1 MISQRYVFFFDIS
14 KFWRTYFFNLAE
26 LKFKTDTM
34 KFKITLFF
42 LFAIMFLYANDNEF
56 IWGQTGHRVVGEIAY
71 KNLTKKAKRNL
82 EKLLKGEGLALI
94 STYADEIRSDR
105 KYSEFASWHYVN
117 FKDGETYETSKK
129 NPKGD
134 IIQGIKK
141 CQEIISNPNASKEDK
156 IFYLKLLV
164 HLIGD
169 MHQPLHA
176 GRGEDRGGNSIKV
189 KWFRGNTNL
198 HSVWD
203 TKMIESYNMT
213 YTELTSNLNK
223 FSKNQRKA
231 IQQGSV
237 LDWVNETRVI
247 TMKVYNSAKADENLS
262 YRYMY
267 DHFDTVK
274 VQLQKGGLRL
284 AKVLNDLFG

>member
-1 MISQRYVFFFDIS
+1 MKIKIFFI
-14 KFWRTYFFNLAE
+14 
-26 LKFKTDTM
+26 
-34 KFKITLFF
+34 F
-42 LFAIMFLYANDNEF
+42 LFIGISTYANDSDLF
-56 IWGQTGHRVVGEIAY
+56 WGQTGHRVIGEIAH
-71 KNLTKKAKRNL
+71 KNLTRKAKRNL
-82 EKLLKGEGLALI
+82 IKLLGKEGLALI

-105 KYSEFASWHYVN
+105 KYNGFSTWHYVN
-117 FKDGETYETSKK
+117 FKDGETYETSTK

-134 IIQGIKK
+134 LIKGIEK
-141 CQEIISNPNASKEDK
+141 CQEIISDSNSSKEDK
-156 IFYLKLLV
+156 IFYLKMLV
-164 HLIGD
+164 HLVGD
-169 MHQPLHA
+169 LHQPLHV

-203 TKMIESYNMT
+203 TKMIESFNMT
-213 YTELTSNLNK
+213 YSELTSNLNK

-237 LDWVNETRVI
+237 LDWVNETRI
-247 TMKVYNSAKADENLS
+247 TTMRVYGSVKVDESLS

-267 DHFDTVK
+267 DHFATVK
-274 VQLQKGGLRL
+274 TQLQKGGLRL